1 MGVTTDPRP
10 TPLTPSSE
18 ARLPVSPGL
27 QDLGDRISFMGVEV
41 TKGKGG
47 ALTPDAK
54 RFEKDVVTEWDL
66 KLMQKLAVGLEL
78 NQPILLEGGSGI
90 GKSSTVDRMCG
101 YLNRE
106 VYYANCAEYD
116 LDTLI
121 GSKTI
126 GKDGS
131 VEWRDGIVTQWLR
144 NGGVL
149 FLDEYN
155 FMRGEVRGR
164 LHEILDSVLRGTGTV
179 SLTENYG
186 EQIKVHP
193 DCRLIAAQNEP
204 GNEQSDRQVL
214 DAPQLTRF
222 VYLKEVEDLPKEVKL
237 ARALGAIGED
247 NVVSIKPEE
256 YLRTSSERTPLK
268 EIPGIKDL
276 ITRYVEF
283 ADSIEELVETR
294 QAGKGQPQPVYFSSS
309 RDQKRVFEFVE
320 KFFDG
325 DPNGT
330 FQKALRY
337 YYKEKFSSETDREKV
352 EHLIK
357 LVETDLS
364 SLPSRRKGLE
374 ADTAAAVG
382 VSASSSP
389 SLAGVKKELGKNFL
403 GPEEWKAQRIDVGE
417 VPPIP
422 ASITKK
428 LLNSPCPLHPG
439 EKIKDTHLLV
449 LIPETVNGEPYSAR
463 KLDELCATRKGSGD
477 KLIYDGADWATK
489 WKGQDWAKAPQA
501 QSEWVLIPKSDP
513 DPERMREKYGDEEG
527 DKRHFRSKNI
537 AAQQK
542 VHGEHYTEYRE
553 VKALEVMTM
562 ALLNDLV
569 NGEPRMLDGAN
580 YLRCVEPN
588 AFGGRVCVGGFNA
601 NGLGVFD
608 DNDDGA
614 SDRFG
619 RALARK

>member
-1 MGVTTDPRP
+1 MKQTTDPRP
-10 TPLTPSSE
+10 ATTAASSE
-18 ARLPVSPGL
+18 AKLPVSPGL
-27 QDLGDRISFMGVEV
+27 QDLGDRVSFMGVEV
-41 TKGKGG
+41 AKGKGG
-47 ALTPDAK
+47 PLTPDAK

-78 NQPILLEGGSGI
+78 NQSILLEGGSGI

-101 YLNRE
+101 YLQRD

-116 LDTLI
+116 IDTLI

-131 VEWRDGIVTQWLR
+131 VEWRDGIVTKWLR
-144 NGGVL
+144 DGGVL

-164 LHEILDSVLRGTGTV
+164 LHEVLDSVLRGTGAV

-204 GNEQSDRQVL
+204 GNDQSDRQVL

-222 VYLKEVEDLPKEVKL
+222 VYIKEVEDLPKEVKL

-247 NVVSIKPEE
+247 NVVTLKPED
-256 YLRTSSERTPLK
+256 YLRTAREPTPLRD
-268 EIPGIKDL
+268 IPGIKDL
-276 ITRYVEF
+276 ISRYVEF
-283 ADSIEELVETR
+283 ADSIEQLVKTR

-325 DPNGT
+325 DSNGT
-330 FQKALRY
+330 FQKALRH
-337 YYKEKFSSETDREKV
+337 YYKNKFASDIDREKV

-364 SLPSRRKGLE
+364 ALPSKRKGLDP
-374 ADTAAAVG
+374 DTAAQAG

-389 SLAGVKKELGKNFL
+389 PLAAVKKELGKNFL
-403 GPEEWKAQRIDVGE
+403 GPEEWNAQGIDVGE

-422 ASITKK
+422 TSITKK
-428 LLNSPCPLHPG
+428 LLESDCPLHPG

-449 LIPETVNGEPYSAR
+449 LVPKTVNGEPYTAV

-477 KLIYDGADWATK
+477 TLIHDGWKSWKKQPWAS
-489 WKGQDWAKAPQA
+489 QQ
-501 QSEWVLIPKSDP
+501 QVESEWVLIPKSDP
-513 DPERMREKYGDEEG
+513 DPNKVPEAK
-527 DKRHFRSKNI
+527 HFRSKII

-542 VHGEHYTEYRE
+542 VHETHYPEYRE
-553 VKALEVMTM
+553 VRTVELMT
-562 ALLNDLV
+562 AVLLNDLV
-569 NGEPRMLDGAN
+569 NGDPRMLDGWN
-580 YLRCVEPN
+580 SLRCVEPN
-588 AFGGRVCVGGFNA
+588 ASGGRVCVGDFDA
-601 NGLGVFD
+601 SGLRVNDVYGAD
-608 DNDDGA
+608 D
-614 SDRFG
+614 SDSLG
-619 RALARK
+619 RALARKTN

>member
-1 MGVTTDPRP
+1 MKQILPHNHRSSDT
-10 TPLTPSSE
+10 SSE
-18 ARLPVSPGL
+18 AKLPVSPGL
-27 QDLGDRISFMGVEV
+27 QDLGDRVSFMGVEV
-41 TKGKGG
+41 AKGKGG
-47 ALTPDAK
+47 PLTPDAK
-54 RFEKDVVTEWDL
+54 RFEKDVVTEWDV

-78 NQPILLEGGSGI
+78 NQSILLEGGSGI

-116 LDTLI
+116 IDTLI

-131 VEWRDGIVTQWLR
+131 VEWRDGIVTKWLR
-144 NGGVL
+144 DGGVL

-164 LHEILDSVLRGTGTV
+164 LHEVLDSVLRGTGAV

-204 GNEQSDRQVL
+204 GNDQSDRQVL

-222 VYLKEVEDLPKEVKL
+222 VYIKEVEDLPKEVKL

-247 NVVSIKPEE
+247 NVVTLKPED
-256 YLRTSSERTPLK
+256 YLRTAREPTPLRD
-268 EIPGIKDL
+268 IPGIKDL
-276 ITRYVEF
+276 ISRYVEC
-283 ADSIEELVETR
+283 ADSIEQLVKTR

-330 FQKALRY
+330 FQKALRH
-337 YYKEKFSSETDREKV
+337 YYKNKFSSDTDREKI

-364 SLPSRRKGLE
+364 ALPSKRKGLDP
-374 ADTAAAVG
+374 DTAAQAG

-389 SLAGVKKELGKNFL
+389 PLAAVKKELGKNFL
-403 GPEEWKAQRIDVGE
+403 GPDEWKAQGIDVGE

-422 ASITKK
+422 TSITKK
-428 LLNSPCPLHPG
+428 LLESECPLHPG

-449 LIPETVNGEPYSAR
+449 LVPKTVNGEPYSAL
-463 KLDELCATRKGSGD
+463 KLDELCSTRKGSGD
-477 KLIYDGADWATK
+477 KLIYDGTDWGTS
-489 WKGQDWAKAPQA
+489 WKSQGWASAPQSR
-501 QSEWVLIPKSDP
+501 SEWMLIPKSDP
-513 DPERMREKYGDEEG
+513 DPSKVSAN
-527 DKRHFRSKNI
+527 KHFRGKNI
-537 AAQQK
+537 SAQEK
-542 VHGEHYTEYRE
+542 VREDHYPEYRE
-553 VKALEVMTM
+553 VKTVELMTA
-562 ALLNDLV
+562 ALLYDLTNKERLV
-569 NGEPRMLDGAN
+569 PD
-580 YLRCVEPN
+580 YLLCEEPN
-588 AFGGRVCVGGFNA
+588 ASGGRVCVGDFVA
-601 NGLGVFD
+601 FGLGV
-608 DNDDGA
+608 DDGFGGYA
-614 SDRFG
+614 DGRIG
-619 RALARK
+619 RALARKS

>member
-1 MGVTTDPRP
+1 MEPTRDPKRESTLAP
-10 TPLTPSSE
+10 SE
-18 ARLPVSPGL
+18 AKLPVSPGL
-27 QDLGDRISFMGVEV
+27 TDLGDRVSFMGVEV
-41 TKGKGG
+41 AKGKGG
-47 ALTPDAK
+47 PLTPDAK

-78 NQPILLEGGSGI
+78 NQSILLEGGSGI

-101 YLNRE
+101 YLQRD

-116 LDTLI
+116 IDTLI

-131 VEWRDGIVTQWLR
+131 VEWRDGIVTKWLR
-144 NGGVL
+144 DGGVL

-164 LHEILDSVLRGTGTV
+164 LHEVLDSVLRGTGTV

-204 GNEQSDRQVL
+204 GNDQSDRQVL

-222 VYLKEVEDLPKEVKL
+222 VYIKEVEDLPKEVKL

-247 NVVSIKPEE
+247 NVVTLKPED
-256 YLRTSSERTPLK
+256 YLRTAREPTPLRD
-268 EIPGIKDL
+268 IPGIKDL
-276 ITRYVEF
+276 ISRYVEF
-283 ADSIEELVETR
+283 ADSIEQLVKTR

-330 FQKALRY
+330 FQKALRH
-337 YYKEKFSSETDREKV
+337 YYKNKFASDTDREKI

-364 SLPSRRKGLE
+364 SLPSKRKGLDP
-374 ADTAAAVG
+374 DTATQAG
-382 VSASSSP
+382 VSAAPS
-389 SLAGVKKELGKNFL
+389 SLAAVKAFLGKNFL
-403 GPEEWKAQRIDVGE
+403 GPEEWKAQGIDVGD

-422 ASITKK
+422 TSITKK
-428 LLNSPCPLHPG
+428 LLESECPLHPG

-449 LIPETVNGEPYSAR
+449 LVPKTVNGEPYTPL
-463 KLDELCATRKGSGD
+463 KLEELCATRKGSGGR
-477 KLIYDGADWATK
+477 LIYADIDSWKSQGWAS
-489 WKGQDWAKAPQA
+489 APQSR
-501 QSEWVLIPKSDP
+501 SEWVLLPKSDP
-513 DPERMREKYGDEEG
+513 DPGVMQEKYGEVEG
-527 DKRHFRSKNI
+527 AKRHFRSKRI
-537 AAQQK
+537 AEQET
-542 VHGEHYTEYRE
+542 VHKLYPDYRE
-553 VKALEVMTM
+553 VKTVELMTVV
-562 ALLNDLV
+562 LLHDLV
-569 NGEPRMLDGAN
+569 NKERLLPD
-580 YLRCVEPN
+580 YLRCEESN
-588 AFGGRVCVGGFNA
+588 ASGGRVCVGDFVA
-601 NGLGVFD
+601 NGLEV
-608 DNDDGA
+608 DDGNDA
-614 SDRFG
+614 YAYDLIG
-619 RALARK
+619 RALARKTI

>member
-1 MGVTTDPRP
+1 MPTVTDPRP
-10 TPLTPSSE
+10 ATTAAASTE
-18 ARLPVSPGL
+18 ACLPVSPGL
-27 QDLGDRISFMGVEV
+27 SDLGARVSFMGVEV

-47 ALTPDAK
+47 PLTPDAK

-78 NQPILLEGGSGI
+78 NQPVLLEGGSGI

-126 GKDGS
+126 GRDGS

-164 LHEILDSVLRGTGTV
+164 LHEVLDSVLRGTGTV

-186 EQIKVHP
+186 ERIEVHP

-204 GNEQSDRQVL
+204 GNEQSDRQIL

-222 VYLKEVEDLPKEVKL
+222 VYVKEVEDLPKEVKL
-237 ARALGAIGED
+237 SRALGAIGED
-247 NVVSIKPEE
+247 NVVTIPPEE
-256 YLRTSSERTPLK
+256 YLRTSNERTPLK
-268 EIPGIKDL
+268 DIPGIKDL

-283 ADSIEELVETR
+283 ADSVEQLVKTR

-309 RDQKRVFEFVE
+309 RDQKRVFEIVE

-325 DPNGT
+325 DSNGT

-337 YYKEKFSSETDREKV
+337 YYKNKFSSDTDREKV

-364 SLPSRRKGLE
+364 NLPSKRKGLE
-374 ADTAAAVG
+374 PQTAADAG
-382 VSASSSP
+382 VS
-389 SLAGVKKELGKNFL
+389 K
-403 GPEEWKAQRIDVGE
+403 
-417 VPPIP
+417 
-422 ASITKK
+422 TT
-428 LLNSPCPLHPG
+428 SPC
-439 EKIKDTHLLV
+439 T
-449 LIPETVNGEPYSAR
+449 
-463 KLDELCATRKGSGD
+463 
-477 KLIYDGADWATK
+477 
-489 WKGQDWAKAPQA
+489 
-501 QSEWVLIPKSDP
+501 
-513 DPERMREKYGDEEG
+513 
-527 DKRHFRSKNI
+527 
-537 AAQQK
+537 
-542 VHGEHYTEYRE
+542 
-553 VKALEVMTM
+553 
-562 ALLNDLV
+562 
-569 NGEPRMLDGAN
+569 
-580 YLRCVEPN
+580 
-588 AFGGRVCVGGFNA
+588 
-601 NGLGVFD
+601 
-608 DNDDGA
+608 
-614 SDRFG
+614 
-619 RALARK
+619 